1 MGAMYRLKAY
11 FGMVPAEELTEY
23 EDEPVERYAAAR
35 RGRDPEDLW
44 TDRRGPDRLGGERR
58 VPERRGPD
66 QRWDDQRWAERS
78 RSERTWEDDSWE
90 ENRYPDADPADEGT
104 RADEPRRSDEWG
116 GRRTAARTAV
126 AERRRAPSG
135 ASAGSMSGSMSG
147 STSGPVR
154 GALAID
160 TSVDR
165 EIATGEPVRAVAPV
179 VAVSGPVAAPEQRDR
194 VATLARITT
203 LSPSSYKEARTIGE
217 RYRDGQP
224 VIMNLTELDAADA
237 KRLVDFAAGLAF
249 ALRGGFDKI
258 ATRVFLLTPADV
270 EVSADD
276 ARKLAERGLFR
287 QD

>member
-1 MGAMYRLKAY
+1 MGTMYRLKAY

-23 EDEPVERYAAAR
+23 EDSPVERYPAPR
-35 RGRDPEDLW
+35 RSRDAED
-44 TDRRGPDRLGGERR
+44 
-58 VPERRGPD
+58 
-66 QRWDDQRWAERS
+66 RWAERRRSDQHRSDQHRPDPRRDEQRWEGERWAEPGWDERS
-78 RSERTWEDDSWE
+78 RDAAAWGDDSWGDD
-90 ENRYPDADPADEGT
+90 RYAGDDHGSSDPDRPDDLRRGDLPRDE
-104 RADEPRRSDEWG
+104 RVPRRAV
-116 GRRTAARTAV
+116 RPAVV
-126 AERRRAPSG
+126 AERRRPVST
-135 ASAGSMSGSMSG
+135 ASS
-147 STSGPVR
+147 PVR

-160 TSVDR
+160 TDSAAV
-165 EIATGEPVRAVAPV
+165 AEPVRAVAPV
-179 VAVSGPVAAPEQRDR
+179 TAVAGPVGVSEARDR

-203 LSPSSYKEARTIGE
+203 LSPRSYKEARTIGE

>member
-1 MGAMYRLKAY
+1 MGTMYRLKAY
-11 FGMVPAEELTEY
+11 FGMVPADELTEY
-23 EDEPVERYAAAR
+23 EDEPVDRYPAPR
-35 RGRDPEDLW
+35 RSRD
-44 TDRRGPDRLGGERR
+44 G
-58 VPERRGPD
+58 
-66 QRWDDQRWAERS
+66 DDRWAERRRPDQRRDDPRWEDKRWAEPGWDARARDD
-78 RSERTWEDDSWE
+78 RSWDDDSWDDE
-90 ENRYPDADPADEGT
+90 RYAGDDRATAEPT
-104 RADEPRRSDEWG
+104 RSDDPRRGDLQRDDRG
-116 GRRTAARTAV
+116 ARRAARPSAV
-126 AERRRAPSG
+126 TDRRRPLGAPS
-135 ASAGSMSGSMSG
+135 S
-147 STSGPVR
+147 PIR

-160 TSVDR
+160 T
-165 EIATGEPVRAVAPV
+165 ETAAAPEPARPVAPV
-179 VAVSGPVAAPEQRDR
+179 AAVSGPVGAAEARDR

-203 LSPSSYKEARTIGE
+203 LSPRSYKEARTIGE